1 MRPSPMNLSPWTLVA
16 LVGIASLV
24 INLPLG
30 YLRAGARKF
39 SLQWFV
45 YIHLPV
51 PLFAYLRRSEYLSA
65 WMIPSFVV
73 GALLGQLFGGRM
85 RRNRT

>member
-1 MRPSPMNLSPWTLVA
+1 MTNTDWTHAA
-16 LVGIASLV
+16 LIGIASLV

-30 YLRAGARKF
+30 YLRAGTRKF
-39 SLQWFV
+39 SLKWFV

-51 PLFAYLRRSEYLSA
+51 PLFAYLRRSENLSP
-65 WMIPSFVV
+65 WVIPSFIA

-85 RRNRT
+85 RRYRQNAT

>member
-1 MRPSPMNLSPWTLVA
+1 MTNADWTHAA
-16 LVGIASLV
+16 LIGIASLV

-30 YLRAGARKF
+30 YLRAGTRKF
-39 SLQWFV
+39 SLKWFV

-51 PLFAYLRRSEYLSA
+51 PLFACLRRSENLSP
-65 WMIPSFVV
+65 WVIPSFIA

-85 RRNRT
+85 RRYRQNAT

>member
-1 MRPSPMNLSPWTLVA
+1 MNLSPWILVTM
-16 LVGIASLV
+16 VGIASLV

-39 SLQWFV
+39 SLKWFV

-51 PLFAYLRRSEYLSA
+51 PLFAYLRRSENLSA
-65 WMIPSFVV
+65 WIIPSFIA

-85 RRNRT
+85 RRFRQNST

>member
-1 MRPSPMNLSPWTLVA
+1 MTNTDWTHAA
-16 LVGIASLV
+16 LIGIASLA

-39 SLQWFV
+39 SLKWFV

-51 PLFAYLRRSEYLSA
+51 PLFAYLRRSENLSA
-65 WMIPSFVV
+65 WIIPSFIA
-73 GALLGQLFGGRM
+73 GALLGQFFGGRM
-85 RRNRT
+85 RRFRQNST